1 MKNEERW
8 QMRYHEVMAFMER
21 NKRRPSKHREEDLA
35 MADWIKYNK
44 RRLARGEMDEER
56 AEKFK
61 RLLRL
66 GESMTR
72 MNQYGYIEDK
82 RRRRI
87 LGIQLIHT
95 EEFTE

>member
-1 MKNEERW
+1 MKNDEKW
-8 QMRYHEVMAFMER
+8 QLRYNEVMTFMER
-21 NKRRPSKHREEDLA
+21 HKRRPSKHKEEDLV
-35 MADWIKYNK
+35 MVDWIKYNK
-44 RRLARGEMDEER
+44 RRLAQGRMDEVR

-87 LGIQLIHT
+87 LGIQHIHT